1 MKKVFNYDLFMKIV
15 ELLIVL
21 GNVIVLFMSM

>member
-1 MKKVFNYDLFMKIV
+1 MQKINYYDLLIKIV

-21 GNVIVLFMSM
+21 GNVIVLILSI

>member
-1 MKKVFNYDLFMKIV
+1 MQKINYYDLLIKIV

-21 GNVIVLFMSM
+21 GNVIVLIMSI